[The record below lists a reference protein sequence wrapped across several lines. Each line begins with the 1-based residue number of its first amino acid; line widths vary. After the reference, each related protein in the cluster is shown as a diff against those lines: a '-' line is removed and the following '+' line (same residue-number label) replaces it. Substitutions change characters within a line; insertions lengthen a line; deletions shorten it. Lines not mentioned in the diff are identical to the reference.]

1 MVIVVRIL
9 TRVLIRLWFERT
21 PPYNGFVELVKIERN
36 FDYFENLVKLRF
48 HRFTFDKTENSH
60 FRSWPGRGPLPLKG
74 VLLEL
79 FH

>member
-9 TRVLIRLWFERT
+9 TRFLIRLWFERT

-36 FDYFENLVKLRF
+36 FDYFENSVKLRF
-48 HRFTFDKTENSH
+48 HRVTFDKTENSH
-60 FRSWPGRGPLPLKG
+60 FRSWPGREPLPLNG

-79 FH
+79 LH